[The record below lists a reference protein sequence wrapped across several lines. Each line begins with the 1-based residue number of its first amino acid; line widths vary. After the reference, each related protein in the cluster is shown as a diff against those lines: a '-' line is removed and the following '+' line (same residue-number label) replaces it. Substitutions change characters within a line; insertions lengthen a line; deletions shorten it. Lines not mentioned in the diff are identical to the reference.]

1 MKIRRLLACLA
12 LIVMI
17 GASVPLTALASTYAT
32 VISQDVLFLRD
43 EPSMNGD
50 IIGRYRRG
58 SKVEVLSTK
67 YRNWVKVKTARGQ
80 TGYMYKTYLSIYST
94 EDTTTSKTSTKNTKL
109 TKTYRYIK
117 SGIGEVNF
125 RKRASTSAPL
135 VDRIPGGAKVTVTYM
150 GSVWSRITYK
160 GKSGWV
166 MTKYLTSK

>member
-1 MKIRRLLACLA
+1 MKIRRMLACLA

-17 GASVPLTALASTYAT
+17 GASVPLTAFATTYAT

-43 EPSMNGD
+43 EPSMDGD

-80 TGYMYKTYLSIYST
+80 TGYMYKTYLSLYST
-94 EDTTTSKTSTKNTKL
+94 SDTTTKTT
-109 TKTYRYIK
+109 TKTTKTAKVYRYIK

-125 RKRASTSAPL
+125 RRRASMSAPL
-135 VDRIPGGAKVTVTYM
+135 IDRIPGGAKVTVTYM

-160 GKSGWV
+160 GKEGWV
-166 MTKYLTSK
+166 MTKYLTRK